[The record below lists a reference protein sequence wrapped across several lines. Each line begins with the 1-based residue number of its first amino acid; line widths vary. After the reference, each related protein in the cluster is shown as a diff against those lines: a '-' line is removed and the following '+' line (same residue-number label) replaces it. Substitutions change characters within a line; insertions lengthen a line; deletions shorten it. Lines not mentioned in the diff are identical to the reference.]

1 MKITTLFTHVT
12 SSLSDNQ
19 LQSLYVRIMIK
30 CYLSRCSVVIGM
42 SRIPSALYLT
52 FRGLRQQK
60 GAKNFFAK

>member
-19 LQSLYVRIMIK
+19 LQSLYIRIMIK

-42 SRIPSALYLT
+42 SLIPSTLYLT